1 MMTSPFHQV
10 PRGPALK
17 APSPV
22 AATRSGIV
30 GLSCASVLLQVFIDP
45 SQTNLAT
52 AVIAG
57 VSSILTALYVFRRG
71 VMTLTPISSLIV
83 FGLGFTLLLGPLIF
97 QTLDWRPIAFNLDAP
112 VAAVGTAAFA
122 SLLACLTHAIYRA
135 FPPFGIASQALA
147 RTVHTALFV
156 FRAPTNLQ
164 LWLMG
169 FIGLAATWT
178 TGTADAKQ
186 AVEYGDVGGKLLQA
200 FAPFVL
206 APAFVVIAPYL
217 FPSRAAKQPNWIPL
231 LAYFGLVLLLAFARN
246 SRGGFAVILFVLI
259 LCLAL
264 AVWAGRLKLD
274 RRAALG
280 GVAALVIGLP
290 ALSVLS
296 DLSTAMLINRSVR
309 NEVSATDLIDRTLAT
324 AGDRATLENYRA
336 KASIIDNR
344 YNEIYIDSDF
354 LGRLTLL
361 KFLDLNI
368 RHSQGITE
376 SQRDYARYIFGQ
388 RLLANLPTPVLTRL
402 GLDVNKSALQFSGG
416 DVYRFIASRGAMGA
430 YVTGSALADG
440 LAIMGLLF
448 WPFLMGLALASFV
461 INDAFVRYG
470 GGWGLFISPAI
481 LLHVDRLFM
490 FGLNGDNLAGV
501 IGGLLRVYPQSLVLY
516 AGLFLVTGI
525 VSGVFS
531 RSDRLRVPAS
541 TPFRPGRV
549 R

>member
-1 MMTSPFHQV
+1 MTAPFHHEN
-10 PRGPALK
+10 RGPAPK
-17 APSPV
+17 VPSPV
-22 AATRSGIV
+22 ATTRSVIV
-30 GLSCASVLLQVFIDP
+30 ALTCTSVLLQVFIDP

-71 VMTLTPISSLIV
+71 VMTVTPISSLIV
-83 FGLGFTLLLGPLIF
+83 FGLGFTLLLGPLTF

-135 FPPFGIASQALA
+135 LPPCGIASQALA

-156 FRAPTNLQ
+156 FRTPTNVQ

-169 FIGLAATWT
+169 FIGIAATWT
-178 TGTADAKQ
+178 TGTADAGQ

-200 FAPFVL
+200 FSPFIL
-206 APAFVVIAPYL
+206 APAFIVIAPYL
-217 FPSRAAKQPNWIPL
+217 FPSRAAKPPNWIQL
-231 LAYFGLVLLLAFARN
+231 LAYFGLVLVLAFARN

-259 LCLAL
+259 LCLAT
-264 AVWAGRLKLD
+264 AVWTGRLKPD

-280 GVAALVIGLP
+280 GLAAIVIGLP
-290 ALSVLS
+290 ALSFLS
-296 DLSTAMLINRSVR
+296 DVSTAMLIHRSAR
-309 NEVSATDLIDRTLAT
+309 NEVSATELIERTLET
-324 AGDRATLENYRA
+324 AGDPIALKNYRA

-344 YNEIYIDSDF
+344 YNEIYIASDF

-368 RHSQGITE
+368 RHTQGITE
-376 SQRDYARYIFGQ
+376 SQKDYARHIFVQ
-388 RLLANLPTPVLTRL
+388 RLLANLPTPVLTRI
-402 GLDVNKSALQFSGG
+402 GLDVDKSTLKFSGG
-416 DVYRFIASRGAMGA
+416 DVYRFIASRGEKGA

-448 WPFLMGLALASFV
+448 WPFLMVLALVSFV

-470 GGWGLFISPAI
+470 SGWGLFISPAI
-481 LLHVDRLFM
+481 LFQVDKLFM
-490 FGLNGDNLAGV
+490 FGLNGDNLANV
-501 IGGLLRVYPQSLVLY
+501 IGGLLRGYPQSLLLY
-516 AGLFLVTGI
+516 AGLFLVTGMM
-525 VSGVFS
+525 SGVS
-531 RSDRLRVPAS
+531 TRSDRFRIPTR
-541 TPFRPGRV
+541 TPHRPGQAR
-549 R
+549 